1 MAASCSRAASKKELE
16 DELTAYGKKLMS
28 LCLEAMVVCQLGQCP
43 SDLTRIAL
51 QPVMKALIGN
61 ELLRHTNEDVKVS
74 VISCITEI
82 SRKTAPQ
89 HPYEDDRQMKI
100 ASPVSSKMGEKVLQD
115 CAAIV
120 KPYLAESLKSMSL
133 NPDDCAEI
141 VASICNEIPKGE
153 EMMANEN
160 APDTVRPV
168 KVGPSEAK
176 FGEPVLQDETHREKL
191 KDTCRTNIM
200 IPDNPE
206 DVQPATNAEVVS
218 RSNKLRGSSGQHSS
232 ASKKHDISNGRHGHW
247 GQPKKKESTTNEDAH
262 LCVKKKDSLH
272 LGLAWGERT
281 KHTLCAKRKPGR
293 DSREN
298 ESASNSDAERKSEF
312 SIKIEEVNIK
322 EHKEQSL
329 QQIDGMKQQNNKITN
344 KMHSIEESGDKHCGS
359 NFFIHDS
366 KRPRTIKY
374 YGEELLGARIKV
386 WWPLD
391 AVFYEATISSFDP
404 VQKRHKVAYVDGDV
418 EKLSLHKERREML
431 EDNSSQKDHGTDFQ
445 GQAVSSST

>member
-1 MAASCSRAASKKELE
+1 MPLGNDKLE
-16 DELTAYGKKLMS
+16 
-28 LCLEAMVVCQLGQCP
+28 
-43 SDLTRIAL
+43 
-51 QPVMKALIGN
+51 
-61 ELLRHTNEDVKVS
+61 KV
-74 VISCITEI
+74 
-82 SRKTAPQ
+82 
-89 HPYEDDRQMKI
+89 I
-100 ASPVSSKMGEKVLQD
+100 ASPVSSKLGEKVLQD

-176 FGEPVLQDETHREKL
+176 FGDPVLQDETHREKL
-191 KDTCRTNIM
+191 KDTCRINIM

-272 LGLAWGERT
+272 L
-281 KHTLCAKRKPGR
+281 
-293 DSREN
+293 
-298 ESASNSDAERKSEF
+298 ERKSEF

-322 EHKEQSL
+322 EHKEKSL

-344 KMHSIEESGDKHCGS
+344 KMHSIEESGDK
-359 NFFIHDS
+359 
-366 KRPRTIKY
+366 
-374 YGEELLGARIKV
+374 
-386 WWPLD
+386 
-391 AVFYEATISSFDP
+391 AT
-404 VQKRHKVAYVDGDV
+404 
-418 EKLSLHKERREML
+418 KLSVRDEI
-431 EDNSSQKDHGTDFQ
+431 T
-445 GQAVSSST
+445 